1 MNVLRD
7 IIILSNNFDDNS
19 IKISQNNIKIDYL
32 IHLYGIK
39 NINFNKDIYIKK
51 QIQFTMNNN
60 SLLYNRMVN
69 INNSLVEMTK
79 ERYNKFIYFTNSKIF
94 VKYLYVD
101 QMSRLQKLREMLLYI
116 DPFYSK
122 NCILYSGAT
131 LLLFGSTY
139 TNDIDILFY
148 DMSLSE
154 IYRIFGKII
163 KDLNIDFCYFEDNE
177 YKTIKTKFFNIQK
190 ITIHH
195 NNNVIKNIGSDTTI
209 KQNIINF
216 GGIYMFNEYLTKQFY
231 INRFILSPTGS
242 KHYILIDMYSLYTN
256 NNFGFFNTKNVYN
269 KEDLSKFV
277 HYMNKFNKIVLTNIS
292 AQNLIKTYCD
302 AEYIY

>member
-7 IIILSNNFDDNS
+7 ILILSNNCDDNS
-19 IKISQNNIKIDYL
+19 IKITQNNIKIDYL
-32 IHLYGIK
+32 INLYEIK
-39 NINFNKDIYIKK
+39 NIDFNKNIYIKK

-79 ERYNKFIYFTNSKIF
+79 ETYNRFIYFTNSKIF
-94 VKYLYVD
+94 VKFLHVD

-116 DPFYSK
+116 DPFYSI

-139 TNDIDILFY
+139 TNDIDIIFY

-163 KDLNIDFCYFEDNE
+163 KYLNIDFCYFEDNN
-177 YKTIKTKFFNIQK
+177 YKTIKTTFFNIQK

-195 NNNVIKNIGSDTTI
+195 NNDVLKKVGSDTTI

-231 INRFILSPTGS
+231 INRFILSSSGS

-256 NNFGFFNTKNVYN
+256 NRFGFFDSKSTYN
-269 KEDLSKFV
+269 REDLYKFI
-277 HYMNKFNKIVLTNIS
+277 HYMNKFNKIILTNTS
-292 AQNLIKTYCD
+292 AQNLIKTFCN
-302 AEYIY
+302 AEYI

>member
-131 LLLFGSTY
+131 LLLFGSR
-139 TNDIDILFY
+139 LFVLRLSSFTSSTSNFPS
-148 DMSLSE
+148 SLFS
-154 IYRIFGKII
+154 R
-163 KDLNIDFCYFEDNE
+163 
-177 YKTIKTKFFNIQK
+177 FFNS
-190 ITIHH
+190 
-195 NNNVIKNIGSDTTI
+195 VS
-209 KQNIINF
+209 
-216 GGIYMFNEYLTKQFY
+216 
-231 INRFILSPTGS
+231 FISS
-242 KHYILIDMYSLYTN
+242 K
-256 NNFGFFNTKNVYN
+256 
-269 KEDLSKFV
+269 
-277 HYMNKFNKIVLTNIS
+277 
-292 AQNLIKTYCD
+292 
-302 AEYIY
+302 